1 MSHSFICNDEQIN
14 SKVNLLQKTGI
25 SKDETDTYFVDP
37 ITREPWI
44 LTTYESEQL
53 DCDIQVLM
61 KGEITSNELIE
72 VALTSNDLKTVA
84 AAAMTLKFKEEHDK
98 SEFRHALIQEL
109 EKLDIAHLSEAERE
123 RIRIIIYES
132 DLCDGTNQRSIMNKH
147 WTEVQKDANF
157 YQIPANKAKEIL
169 KFIK

>member
-1 MSHSFICNDEQIN
+1 MSHSFICNEEQID
-14 SKVNLLQKTGI
+14 SRLDLLQKTGI
-25 SKDETDTYFVDP
+25 SKDETDTYFVNP

-44 LTTYESEQL
+44 LATYESEQL

-61 KGEITSNELIE
+61 KGEMTSKELID

-84 AAAMTLKFKEEHDK
+84 AAAMTLKFKVEQDK

-109 EKLDIAHLSEAERE
+109 EKLDIAHLPEEERE

-132 DLCDGTNQRSIMNKH
+132 DISDGTNQRSIMNKH
-147 WTEVQKDANF
+147 WTEIQKDADF

-169 KFIK
+169 KLIK